1 MPLLVTRF
9 MSRGSGFSEPAMT
22 VLVPIEQ
29 YKARYSFVAPG
40 VDGANGYS
48 SYVQVVIESSA
59 LSSLRLDGQSMAN
72 MPLRVVGGSNPSTI
86 AGTQVI
92 SIIGIN

>member
-1 MPLLVTRF
+1 
-9 MSRGSGFSEPAMT
+9 MSRGDSFSEPAMT
-22 VLVPIEQ
+22 ILVPIEQ
-29 YKARYSFVAPG
+29 YKARYSFVSPG
-40 VDGANGYS
+40 ADGATDYN

-59 LSSLRLDGQSMAN
+59 LSSLQVDGQSMAN